1 MRIKLT
7 DGKNEHVQKLYS
19 DMLDI
24 LVAVGIPVER
34 LASDRGRE
42 KMAGAC
48 LAAGQIV
55 ENFKEAKSVM
65 NGCFPTTREI
75 IKFENNHYGERISLG
90 SYDDIRRKDLKPL
103 IDEGLVVNSSVLDQ
117 AATNNPKRGYTLSA
131 PFANLIKTYGTSKWE
146 KQLAYFIEIH
156 KTAKEELERK
166 LAMERI
172 PVTLPSGV
180 TLELTTG
187 EHNLLQKKIVE
198 DFLSLFGMGAEV
210 LYIGDSTDKYLH
222 RDTEALQQL
231 HITLEHGTLP
241 DIVAYSREKN
251 LLFLIEAYHSS
262 NPMNDERVSTLKE
275 LVADCGANVVFVTA
289 FLNRLEGLKHLKEI
303 AWETEVWLANEPEH
317 MIHLN
322 GCKFLEVYKKDS
334 ENFLQEIQSK

>member
-1 MRIKLT
+1 MRIKFT
-7 DGKNEHVQKLYS
+7 DGKSEHVQKLYS

-24 LVAVGIPVER
+24 LVAVGIPVGE
-34 LASDRGRE
+34 LTTDRRRE

-55 ENFKEAKSVM
+55 ESFKEAKSVM
-65 NGCFPTTREI
+65 NGSFLTTRRI
-75 IKFENNHYGERISLG
+75 IEFENEHYGEQISSG
-90 SYDDIRRKDLKPL
+90 SYDDIRRKDLKL
-103 IDEGLVVNSSVLDQ
+103 LVDEGYVVNSSVLDRS
-117 AATNNPKRGYTLSA
+117 ATNNPNRGYTLSA
-131 PFANLIKTYGTSKWE
+131 PFANLIKVYDTSKWE
-146 KQLAYFIEIH
+146 KQLAYFIDVH
-156 KTAKEELERK
+156 QKAKEELERK
-166 LAMERI
+166 RAMERI

-180 TLELTTG
+180 TLELSTG

-198 DFLSLFGMGAEV
+198 DFLSLFGMGAKV

-262 NPMNDERVSTLKE
+262 NPMNGERVSTLKQ
-275 LVADCGANVVFVTA
+275 LVVDSGANVVFVTA
-289 FLNRLEGLKHLKEI
+289 FLNKLEGLKHLKEI
-303 AWETEVWLANEPEH
+303 AWETEVWFANEPEH

-322 GCKFLEVYKKDS
+322 GCKFLEIYKKDS
-334 ENFLQEIQSK
+334 

>member
-1 MRIKLT
+1 MRIKFT
-7 DGKNEHVQKLYS
+7 DGKSEHVQKLYS

-24 LVAVGIPVER
+24 LVAVGIPVGE
-34 LASDRGRE
+34 LTTDRRRE

-55 ENFKEAKSVM
+55 ESFKEAKSVM
-65 NGCFPTTREI
+65 NGSFLTTRRI
-75 IKFENNHYGERISLG
+75 IEFENEHYGEQISSG
-90 SYDDIRRKDLKPL
+90 SYDDIRRKDLKL
-103 IDEGLVVNSSVLDQ
+103 LVDEGYVVNSSVLDQ
-117 AATNNPKRGYTLSA
+117 SATNNPNRGYTLSA
-131 PFANLIKTYGTSKWE
+131 PFANLIKVYGTSKWE
-146 KQLAYFIEIH
+146 KQLAYFIDVH
-156 KTAKEELERK
+156 QKAKEELERK
-166 LAMERI
+166 RAMERI

-180 TLELTTG
+180 TLELSTG

-198 DFLSLFGMGAEV
+198 DFLPLFGMGAEV
-210 LYIGDSTDKYLH
+210 LYIGDSTDKYLN

-262 NPMNDERVSTLKE
+262 NPMNVERVSTLKQ
-275 LVADCGANVVFVTA
+275 LVVDSGANVVFVTA
-289 FLNRLEGLKHLKEI
+289 FLNKLEGLKHLKEI
-303 AWETEVWLANEPEH
+303 AWETEVWFANEPEH

-322 GCKFLEVYKKDS
+322 GCKFLKVYNS
-334 ENFLQEIQSK
+334 EES

>member
-1 MRIKLT
+1 MLIKFT
-7 DGKNEHVQKLYS
+7 DGKSEHVQKLYS

-24 LVAVGIPVER
+24 LVAVGIPVEG

-55 ENFKEAKSVM
+55 ESFKEAKSVM
-65 NGCFPTTREI
+65 NGYFPTTREI
-75 IKFENNHYGERISLG
+75 IKFENSHYGEQISSG

-131 PFANLIKTYGTSKWE
+131 PFANLIKVYGTSKWE
-146 KQLAYFIEIH
+146 KQLAYFIDVH
-156 KTAKEELERK
+156 QKAKEELARK
-166 LAMERI
+166 RAMERI

-180 TLELTTG
+180 TLELSTG

-198 DFLSLFGMGAEV
+198 EFLSLFGMGAEV

-262 NPMNDERVSTLKE
+262 NPMNGERVSTLKQ
-275 LVADCGANVVFVTA
+275 LVVDSGANVVFVTA
-289 FLNRLEGLKHLKEI
+289 FLNKLEGLKHLKEI
-303 AWETEVWLANEPEH
+303 AWETEVWFANEPEH

-322 GCKFLEVYKKDS
+322 GCKFLKVYNS
-334 ENFLQEIQSK
+334 EES

>member
-1 MRIKLT
+1 MRIKFT
-7 DGKNEHVQKLYS
+7 DGKSEHVQKLYS

-24 LVAVGIPVER
+24 LVAVGIPVGE
-34 LASDRGRE
+34 LTTDRRRE

-55 ENFKEAKSVM
+55 ESFKEAKSVM
-65 NGCFPTTREI
+65 NGSFLTTRRI
-75 IKFENNHYGERISLG
+75 IEFENEHYGEQISSG
-90 SYDDIRRKDLKPL
+90 SYDDIRRKDLKL
-103 IDEGLVVNSSVLDQ
+103 LVDEGYVVNSSVLDQ
-117 AATNNPKRGYTLSA
+117 SATNNPNRGYTLSA
-131 PFANLIKTYGTSKWE
+131 PFANLIKVYGTSKWE
-146 KQLAYFIEIH
+146 KQLAYFIDVH
-156 KTAKEELERK
+156 QKAKEELERN
-166 LAMERI
+166 
-172 PVTLPSGV
+172 
-180 TLELTTG
+180 G

-262 NPMNDERVSTLKE
+262 NPMNVERVSTLKQ
-275 LVADCGANVVFVTA
+275 LVVDSGANVVFVTA
-289 FLNRLEGLKHLKEI
+289 FLNKLEGLKHLKEI
-303 AWETEVWLANEPEH
+303 AWETEVWFANEPEH

-322 GCKFLEVYKKDS
+322 GCKFLKVYNS
-334 ENFLQEIQSK
+334 EES

>member
-1 MRIKLT
+1 MLIKFT
-7 DGKNEHVQKLYS
+7 DGKSEHVQKLYS

-24 LVAVGIPVER
+24 LVAVGIPVGE
-34 LASDRGRE
+34 LKSDRRRE

-55 ENFKEAKSVM
+55 ESFKEAKSVM
-65 NGCFPTTREI
+65 NGSFLTTRRI
-75 IKFENNHYGERISLG
+75 IEFENEHYGEQISSG
-90 SYDDIRRKDLKPL
+90 SYDDIRRKDLKL
-103 IDEGLVVNSSVLDQ
+103 LVDEGYVVNSSVLDQ
-117 AATNNPKRGYTLSA
+117 SATNNPNRGYTLSA
-131 PFANLIKTYGTSKWE
+131 PFANLIKVYGTSKWE
-146 KQLAYFIEIH
+146 KQLAYFIDVH
-156 KTAKEELERK
+156 QKAKEELERIR
-166 LAMERI
+166 AIERI

-180 TLELTTG
+180 TLELSTG

-262 NPMNDERVSTLKE
+262 NPMNVERVSTLKQ
-275 LVADCGANVVFVTA
+275 LVVDSGANVVFVTA
-289 FLNRLEGLKHLKEI
+289 FLNKLEGLKHLKEI
-303 AWETEVWLANEPEH
+303 AWETEVWFANEPEH

-322 GCKFLEVYKKDS
+322 GCKFLKVYNS
-334 ENFLQEIQSK
+334 EEP